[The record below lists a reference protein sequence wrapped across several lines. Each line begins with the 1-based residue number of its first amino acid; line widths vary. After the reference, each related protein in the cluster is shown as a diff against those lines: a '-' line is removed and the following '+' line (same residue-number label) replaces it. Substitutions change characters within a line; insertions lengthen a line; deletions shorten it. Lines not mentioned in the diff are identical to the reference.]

1 MARRTSRGVTVE
13 PTIYGHRPATIGPG
27 RFILVVGPS
36 GAGKDTLLGLA
47 RSACA
52 NNGDIVFAR
61 RVVTREASSFEDNL
75 QVSHA
80 AFRQALERD
89 EFVLHW
95 QAHGHCYGLPRAI
108 DEDIRAGRTVVA
120 NVSRTV
126 VEATRRVYA
135 NVTVISVTAPP
146 EVLAE
151 RLATRARSSDGE
163 LADRLGRVVATAAD
177 VTITNVGRIEDHA
190 CKLIEIVSGASQG
203 VAAALRR
210 Q

>member
-1 MARRTSRGVTVE
+1 MTIE
-13 PTIYGHRPATIGPG
+13 PTISGHRPATIGPG

-52 NNGDIVFAR
+52 DNGDIVFAR

-80 AFRQALERD
+80 AFRQALARD

-95 QAHGHCYGLPRAI
+95 EAHGHCYGLPRAI
-108 DEDIRAGRTVVA
+108 DADIRAGRTVVA

-146 EVLAE
+146 QILAE
-151 RLATRARSSDGE
+151 RLAARARSSDGE
-163 LADRLGRVVATAAD
+163 LADRLGRVVATAVD
-177 VTITNVGRIEDHA
+177 VTITNVGGTEEHA
-190 CKLIEIVSGASQG
+190 RKLVEVIRGVSHVEGW
-203 VAAALRR
+203 RPR
-210 Q
+210 